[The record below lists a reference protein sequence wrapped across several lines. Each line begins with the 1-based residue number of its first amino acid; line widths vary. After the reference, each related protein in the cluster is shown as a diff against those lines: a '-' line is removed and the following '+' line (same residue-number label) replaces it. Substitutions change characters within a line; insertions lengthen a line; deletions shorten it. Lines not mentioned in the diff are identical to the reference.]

1 MISHSLVGVYD
12 LPATIDYVLNTSNRS
27 QLHYVGHSQGT
38 TAFFVMTSQIP
49 EYNDKILLMTA
60 LAPPVFMTHVNN
72 ELLQMNVR
80 YLRQIEVSRKS
91 KVVQCLSR
99 S

>member
-12 LPATIDYVLNTSNRS
+12 LPATIDYVLNRSNHS

-49 EYNDKILLMTA
+49 KYNDKILLMTA
-60 LAPPVFMTHVNN
+60 LAPPVFMAHVHN
-72 ELLQMNVR
+72 ELLQMNIR
-80 YLRQIEVSRKS
+80 YLQQIEVSRKS
-91 KVVQCLSR
+91 KVVQCLSHT
-99 S
+99 